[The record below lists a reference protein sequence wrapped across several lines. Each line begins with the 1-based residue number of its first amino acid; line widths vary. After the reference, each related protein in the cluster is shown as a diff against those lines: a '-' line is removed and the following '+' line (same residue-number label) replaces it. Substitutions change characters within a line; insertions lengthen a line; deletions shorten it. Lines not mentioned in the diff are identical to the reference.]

1 VLLFAA
7 SCCFLFGGRAQLLN
21 VDVRALPGT
30 VWPTGCC
37 CLLPPPSL
45 PPPLL
50 LRPLP
55 TPSRSPLLS
64 EGDFEAKPSVLL
76 LGQYSTGKSTIM
88 KYLLGRDYPGIHIGP
103 EPTTD
108 RCAGF
113 EWGGAGRGGVGWG
126 EGNGLVVPAPG
137 IKPSGW
143 LRQPRCCVPI
153 FAAAAAAGLWW

>member
-1 VLLFAA
+1 MRVLHLAA

-55 TPSRSPLLS
+55 TPARSPLLS

-76 LGQYSTGKSTIM
+76 LGQYSTGKSTFI

-113 EWGGAGRGGVGWG
+113 EWGGPGEVAWGGVRATAWWFLHLAS
-126 EGNGLVVPAPG
+126 NHPAG
-137 IKPSGW
+137 
-143 LRQPRCCVPI
+143 
-153 FAAAAAAGLWW
+153 